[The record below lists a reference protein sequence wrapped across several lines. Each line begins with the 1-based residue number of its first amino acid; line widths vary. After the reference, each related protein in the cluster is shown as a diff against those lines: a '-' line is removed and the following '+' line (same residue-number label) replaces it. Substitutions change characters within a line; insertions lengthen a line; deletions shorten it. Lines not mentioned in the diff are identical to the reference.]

1 MYFFPEF
8 GIIDKIDIDSFTQ
21 SERCVIAINFEGL
34 KCGIC
39 EKEFEKDED
48 VVVCPECGTPMHR
61 SCYKETGV
69 CPAADKHSDG
79 FVFEGFDKI
88 KESAKQLSSN
98 AINKKKQ
105 TKKEVS
111 EESQY
116 PCHLCGEM
124 NKPNANFCNRC
135 GTRLI
140 KPDKK
145 PAVSSTEELSDM
157 LGVEVKQISPVQSAL
172 DPLAGIPASAQFEED
187 VTAADMACYIAVN
200 TPYYMR
206 AFDLIKRKANKFNWS
221 AAVFSGIWFLYRK
234 MYKVAA
240 ILIAVGVLFSFINT
254 VLTFDTVSKTA
265 NSLLQS
271 FENYEDFSFTEQ
283 IEILEDIE
291 KNSETPKQWF
301 AEAIQNTLEL
311 ITAAITGI
319 FAFYWYKKHTVRV
332 LKKYKESNIDLR
344 YYRMGVLTL
353 GGTSG
358 GFAFLGVAL
367 ILVLNFIISFAVM
380 IISFI

>member
-79 FVFEGFDKI
+79 FVFDGFDKI
-88 KESAKQLSSN
+88 KESAQQLSSN

-111 EESQY
+111 EESEY

-234 MYKVAA
+234 QYKAGALIFSIETLLYVMRYYFSVTYSAK
-240 ILIAVGVLFSFINT
+240 ILE
-254 VLTFDTVSKTA
+254 
-265 NSLLQS
+265 SLLNNMGLKL
-271 FENYEDFSFTEQ
+271 ENIQTFSMEQYVQISSELQKLPVLQQLLAMLPSLLFIIQIAAMIVIGFWGNKLYYKHCVEKITSIKHNAEDES
-283 IEILEDIE
+283 LS
-291 KNSETPKQWF
+291 KAET
-301 AEAIQNTLEL
+301 AEL
-311 ITAAITGI
+311 INAMGGVNVFLAGALLFIHI
-319 FAFYWYKKHTVRV
+319 F
-332 LKKYKESNIDLR
+332 
-344 YYRMGVLTL
+344 
-353 GGTSG
+353 
-358 GFAFLGVAL
+358 
-367 ILVLNFIISFAVM
+367 M
-380 IISFI
+380 IMN